1 MDYYMLLKACAAF
14 AFVLGLMWLF
24 SLALK
29 KVGLAGQSMLPGV
42 KKRLKVVEYLP
53 IDHKRKLVIVRRDDK
68 EHLLVLGPNSE
79 LVVESNIPAKDT
91 PVLEIVPATNKEQK
105 IV

>member
-29 KVGLAGQSMLPGV
+29 KVGLAGQSMLPGA

-91 PVLEIVPATNKEQK
+91 PVLEIVKEQK

>member
-14 AFVLGLMWLF
+14 AFVLTLMWVF
-24 SLALK
+24 SWSLK
-29 KVGLAGQSMLPGV
+29 KVGLAGQSMLPGA
-42 KKRLKVVEYLP
+42 KKRLKIVEYLP

-68 EHLLVLGPNSE
+68 EHLLVLGPAGE
-79 LVVESNIPAKDT
+79 TVVETNIPAKDA
-91 PVLEIVPATNKEQK
+91 PVLEIVKEQK

>member
-29 KVGLAGQSMLPGV
+29 KVGLAGQSMLPGA

-79 LVVESNIPAKDT
+79 LVVESNLPAKDT
-91 PVLEIVPATNKEQK
+91 PVLEIVKEQK